1 MRTALVL
8 ATSLLLLLLAY
19 ACEVD
24 RDYLTGDAVAL
35 RFSTDTLRFD
45 TVFTA
50 RGSATRQFKVYNDA
64 ADPVKIDRI
73 EVAGESGVAFT
84 FNADGTQGPQA
95 SEVVIFGRDSIFVFV
110 EVEVDPSEPVAV
122 SPFLATDRLIF
133 HTGATQR
140 AVVLEAFGQNANY
153 LNGFNR
159 GTFFQPICAD
169 GTFTLPTDLPTV
181 IYGSMFVDSCVLRV
195 LGGTRIYFHGGTQ
208 RNPQLGGSGIFSDG
222 FIYTLPEG
230 RIELLGT
237 REEPILLATDRLEP
251 EYEQSTG
258 GYRGLVL
265 GPGSRG
271 NRIDHTTIR
280 NSIVGVTVDSL
291 AEVTIGNSV
300 IAYSSGPALLTYQGS
315 LTASNTLVHSTRS
328 NAVQVL
334 KGGNLTLDHVT
345 IANYGST
352 EPALSLANCAAVPD
366 ANYCIQAPLYA
377 RIRNSIITG
386 GGLQELELI
395 DVDGRADPA
404 TFDLR
409 IARSVVRTD
418 NRFLTEDNG
427 RYADFYGTYCTD
439 CYNLQSGDPL
449 FVSVGEENFRPD
461 SLSVA
466 RDLGIYLPELPADLA
481 GNARDTDSP
490 DAGAL
495 EWQPG
500 G

>member
-1 MRTALVL
+1 MRLAVLL
-8 ATSLLLLLLAY
+8 ATSLLLLFAY
-19 ACEVD
+19 ACEVA
-24 RDYLTGDAVAL
+24 RDYVTGDAVEL
-35 RFSTDTLRFD
+35 RFSADTLRFD
-45 TVFTA
+45 TVFAA
-50 RGSATRQFKVYNDA
+50 RGSATRMFKVYNDA
-64 ADPVKIDRI
+64 DDPVQIDRI
-73 EVAGESGVAFT
+73 EVAGETGVDFT
-84 FNADGTQGPQA
+84 FNVDGLQGPAAEQ
-95 SEVVIFGRDSIFVFV
+95 VVIFGRDSIFVFV
-110 EVEVDPSEPVAV
+110 EVEVDPSDPVEV
-122 SPFLATDRLIF
+122 SPFIATDRLVF
-133 HTGATQR
+133 FTGSTQR
-140 AVVLEAFGQNANY
+140 SVVLEAYGQNANY

-169 GTFTLPTDLPTV
+169 GTFTLPTELPTV

-195 LGGTRIYFHGGTQ
+195 LAGSRIYFHGGVQ

-230 RIELLGT
+230 RVELLGT

-251 EYEQSTG
+251 EYEQSAG

-265 GPGSRG
+265 GPGSRA
-271 NRIDHTTIR
+271 NRIEHTTIR

-291 AEVTIGNSV
+291 AELTIENSV
-300 IAYSSGPALLTYQGS
+300 IAYSSGPALLTYQGNVS
-315 LTASNTLVHSTRS
+315 ASNTLIHSSRS
-328 NAVQVL
+328 NAVQVV
-334 KGGNLTLDHVT
+334 KGGNLVLDHVT

-366 ANYCIQAPLYA
+366 ENYCLQAPLRA

-386 GGLQELELI
+386 GSLQELELV
-395 DVDGRADPA
+395 DVDERRDPA

-409 IARSVVRTD
+409 IAQSVVRTD
-418 NRFLTEDNG
+418 NRFLTENAG
-427 RYADFYGTYCTD
+427 QYADFYATLCID
-439 CYNLQSGDPL
+439 CHNLQSGEAL
-449 FVSVGEENFRPD
+449 FVSVSEDDFRPD

-466 RDLGIYLPELPADLA
+466 RDLGIYLPDLPTDLD
-481 GNARDTDSP
+481 GNTRDTESP

>member
-1 MRTALVL
+1 MRTAVYL
-8 ATSLLLLLLAY
+8 ATSLLLLLAY

-24 RDYLTGDAVAL
+24 RDYVTGDAVAL

-50 RGSATRQFKVYNDA
+50 RGSATRMFKVYNDA
-64 ADPVKIDRI
+64 AEPVQIDRI
-73 EVAGESGVAFT
+73 EVAGETGVDYT
-84 FNADGTQGPQA
+84 FNADGTAGPA
-95 SEVVIFGRDSIFVFV
+95 AGEVVIFGRDSIFVFV
-110 EVEVDPSEPVAV
+110 EVEVDPSEPVEV
-122 SPFLATDRLIF
+122 SPFIATDRLVF
-133 HTGATQR
+133 HTGSTQR
-140 AVVLEAFGQNANY
+140 SVVLEAFGQNANY

-159 GTFFQPICAD
+159 GTFFQPICAG

-195 LGGTRIYFHGGTQ
+195 LAGTRIYFHGGVQ

-222 FIYTLPEG
+222 FIYTLPGG
-230 RIELLGT
+230 RLELLGT

-251 EYEQSTG
+251 EYEQSAG

-271 NRIDHTTIR
+271 NRIEHTTIR

-291 AEVTIGNSV
+291 ADLTIENSV
-300 IAYSSGPALLTYQGS
+300 VAYSSGPALLTYQGDV
-315 LTASNTLVHSTRS
+315 TATNTLIHSSRS

-334 KGGNLTLDHVT
+334 KGGSLVLDHVT

-352 EPALSLANCAAVPD
+352 QPALSLENCAAVPD
-366 ANYCIQAPLYA
+366 EGYCLAAPLYA
-377 RIRNSIITG
+377 RITNSIVAG
-386 GGLQELELI
+386 GSLQELYLF
-395 DVDGRADPA
+395 DVDSGQVQGS
-404 TFDLR
+404 FDLA
-409 IARSVVRTD
+409 IGQTVVRTD
-418 NRFLTEDNG
+418 DRFLRERG
-427 RYADFYGTYCTD
+427 GLYADFYATLCTD
-439 CYNLQSGDPL
+439 CHNLQYGDAL
-449 FVSVGEENFRPD
+449 FASVAEDDFRLD

-466 RDLGIYLPELPADLA
+466 RDLGVYLPELPLDLA
-481 GNARDTDSP
+481 GNARDTESP